1 MSDTYRCSCVCTQ
14 VVGELWR
21 PAGGAYNVDGVL
33 RVMVSGLEEELQAR
47 LSGSKVYAA
56 NSKSP
61 SSPMS
66 TSATPVQAISVNS
79 TSPVSNQSP
88 PSETPPS
95 LPVVNQGADVGVIF
109 RATKRAAQWLG
120 RRFRRG
126 KDRT

>member
-1 MSDTYRCSCVCTQ
+1 

-33 RVMVSGLEEELQAR
+33 RVMVSGLEEELKAR

-66 TSATPVQAISVNS
+66 TSAALPIQTETLPVNA
-79 TSPVSNQSP
+79 TSPVTKPNGASP
-88 PSETPPS
+88 QS
-95 LPVVNQGADVGVIF
+95 LPVVNQGADLGVLF
-109 RATKRAAQWLG
+109 RGTKRVAQWLG
-120 RRFRRG
+120 RRLRRG